1 MNRSLSRF
9 ASVAASALALALV
22 LPLTASA
29 AEAPYRDAAQV
40 RAELAKIV
48 TCEATREEFM
58 RMGSAL
64 TPLYYDKPEEVQPA
78 LAGWRNA
85 KDANTFVAIFEMPEP
100 IKVYGHSTKQVMMAG
115 EGLLAV
121 IDGDVADALSKQFK
135 LKPSDEPLAKHIR
148 TRELRREALGDGI
161 DATVTQTVSTLSTH
175 PGKTMVGCEYK
186 MVW

>member
-9 ASVAASALALALV
+9 APVAASALSLV
-22 LPLTASA
+22 LPLVAVA
-29 AEAPYRDAAQV
+29 AEAPYRDAAQL
-40 RAELAKIV
+40 RAEVVKVV
-48 TCEATREEFM
+48 TCEAKREEFM

-100 IKVYGHSTKQVMMAG
+100 IEVYGHSTRQVMMAG
-115 EGLLAV
+115 ESLFAV
-121 IDGDVADALSKQFK
+121 LDGDLADALSKRFD
-135 LKPSDEPLAKHIR
+135 LKASAEPLARHIR

-161 DATVTQTVSTLSTH
+161 DATVTQTVSTLTTH

-186 MVW
+186 MAW